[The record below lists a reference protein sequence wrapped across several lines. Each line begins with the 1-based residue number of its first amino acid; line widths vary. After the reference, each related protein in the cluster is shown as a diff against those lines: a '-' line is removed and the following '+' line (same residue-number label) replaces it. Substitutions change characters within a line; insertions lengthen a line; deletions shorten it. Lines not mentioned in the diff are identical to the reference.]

1 MKILLDENI
10 DPRLKN
16 YIDTTNNKITIT
28 SVKDMNWLGMKNG
41 ELLSRAVENEFDI
54 FISADKQIKY
64 QQNLLK
70 YGINFILL
78 KLQKNNFSNQISKIS
93 VLNSLIEY
101 TRNTGIRIPLSIL
114 RKNYPSQQVSSKAH
128 RNLCFP

>member
-10 DPRLKN
+10 DPRLKDF
-16 YIDTTNNKITIT
+16 IDSKNNKIIIT
-28 SVKDMNWLGMKNG
+28 SVKYMNWLGMKNG

-54 FISADKQIKY
+54 FISTDKQIKY
-64 QQNLLK
+64 QQNLMK
-70 YGINFILL
+70 YGINIIIL

-101 TRNTGIRIPLSIL
+101 IYLNNIRNDYFEI
-114 RKNYPSQQVSSKAH
+114 
-128 RNLCFP
+128 

>member
-1 MKILLDENI
+1 
-10 DPRLKN
+10 
-16 YIDTTNNKITIT
+16 
-28 SVKDMNWLGMKNG
+28 MNWLGMKNG

-64 QQNLLK
+64 QQNLMK
-70 YGINFILL
+70 YGINIIIL

-101 TRNTGIRIPLSIL
+101 IYLNNIRNDYFEI
-114 RKNYPSQQVSSKAH
+114 
-128 RNLCFP
+128 

>member
-64 QQNLLK
+64 QQNLMK
-70 YGINFILL
+70 YGINIIIL

-101 TRNTGIRIPLSIL
+101 IYLNNIRNDYFEI
-114 RKNYPSQQVSSKAH
+114 
-128 RNLCFP
+128 

>member
-10 DPRLKN
+10 DPRLKDF
-16 YIDTTNNKITIT
+16 IDSKNNKIIIT
-28 SVKDMNWLGMKNG
+28 SVKYMNWLGMKNG

-64 QQNLLK
+64 QQNLMK
-70 YGINFILL
+70 YGINIIIL

-101 TRNTGIRIPLSIL
+101 IYLNNIRNDYFEI
-114 RKNYPSQQVSSKAH
+114 
-128 RNLCFP
+128 

>member
-10 DPRLKN
+10 DPRLKDF
-16 YIDTTNNKITIT
+16 IDSKNNKIIIT

-64 QQNLLK
+64 QQNLMK
-70 YGINFILL
+70 YGINIIIL

-101 TRNTGIRIPLSIL
+101 IYLNNIRNDYFEI
-114 RKNYPSQQVSSKAH
+114 
-128 RNLCFP
+128 

>member
-10 DPRLKN
+10 DPRLKDF
-16 YIDTTNNKITIT
+16 IDSKNNKITIT

-64 QQNLLK
+64 QQNLMK
-70 YGINFILL
+70 YGINIIIL

-101 TRNTGIRIPLSIL
+101 IYLNNIRNDYFEI
-114 RKNYPSQQVSSKAH
+114 
-128 RNLCFP
+128 

>member
-54 FISADKQIKY
+54 FY
-64 QQNLLK
+64 
-70 YGINFILL
+70 
-78 KLQKNNFSNQISKIS
+78 FSRQTN
-93 VLNSLIEY
+93 
-101 TRNTGIRIPLSIL
+101 
-114 RKNYPSQQVSSKAH
+114 
-128 RNLCFP
+128 

>member
-16 YIDTTNNKITIT
+16 YIDKKNDKITIT

-64 QQNLLK
+64 QQNLMK
-70 YGINFILL
+70 YGINIIIL

-101 TRNTGIRIPLSIL
+101 IYLNNIRNDYFEI
-114 RKNYPSQQVSSKAH
+114 
-128 RNLCFP
+128 